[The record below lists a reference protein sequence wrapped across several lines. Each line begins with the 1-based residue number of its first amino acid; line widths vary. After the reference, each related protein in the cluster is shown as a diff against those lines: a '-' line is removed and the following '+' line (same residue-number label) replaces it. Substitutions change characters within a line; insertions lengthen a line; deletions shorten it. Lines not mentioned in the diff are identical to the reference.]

1 MQNKK
6 ILIIGAFGFMG
17 KNISKIFENSKYQI
31 FRESRK
37 TGLDLFNYESIEE
50 KILTIKPDIII
61 NCAAHV
67 GSMSY
72 VVKNA
77 ADVFYDNCLMY
88 LNLYKA
94 VNNINKNILIIN
106 PISNCSYPGIIDI
119 QHEENWWD
127 GKVHDTV
134 EAYGIPKKIG
144 FVLSECFKKQYGV
157 KTVNLIIPNAYGPE
171 DYLDAEKTH
180 AMNGIIFRMLNSTKN
195 NEKSFQVWG
204 SGEPVR
210 EWIYMPDVANII
222 KNIVDEE
229 KFDLPNPINLG
240 QEFGIS
246 IKDTVNIIKNK
257 LNSEISIEFD
267 LSKPDGAP
275 KKVLGKK
282 LFSSFFSDFKFTNYE
297 KGIEE
302 TIKYYEELI

>member
-1 MQNKK
+1 
-6 ILIIGAFGFMG
+6 
-17 KNISKIFENSKYQI
+17 
-31 FRESRK
+31 
-37 TGLDLFNYESIEE
+37 
-50 KILTIKPDIII
+50 
-61 NCAAHV
+61 
-67 GSMSY
+67 
-72 VVKNA
+72 
-77 ADVFYDNCLMY
+77 
-88 LNLYKA
+88 
-94 VNNINKNILIIN
+94 
-106 PISNCSYPGIIDI
+106 
-119 QHEENWWD
+119 
-127 GKVHDTV
+127 
-134 EAYGIPKKIG
+134 
-144 FVLSECFKKQYGV
+144 
-157 KTVNLIIPNAYGPE
+157 
-171 DYLDAEKTH
+171 
-180 AMNGIIFRMLNSTKN
+180 MNGIIFRMLNSTKN